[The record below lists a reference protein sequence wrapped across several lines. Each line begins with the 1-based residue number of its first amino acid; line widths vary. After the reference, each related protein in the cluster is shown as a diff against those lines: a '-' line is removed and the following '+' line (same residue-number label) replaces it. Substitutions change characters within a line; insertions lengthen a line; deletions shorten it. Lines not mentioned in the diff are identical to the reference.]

1 MNKTQKMEIGKVCDY
16 LYDIGV
22 LEMDSIDDFL
32 KLNLNISLKKSNKNS
47 DKLILTLSSYLCQK
61 FNSKQSLNKLSENI
75 INSFSEHII
84 INRYRGLKILY
95 NILISKLCMKYISF
109 FNKLNFYIFYK
120 FNNDNNKKFEKKN
133 NERKFNEKYIQ
144 ENNSNQINENINDNH
159 IFYKLCNKKNN
170 EKKLLLNYNYDI
182 RQISPERIDKIKEDN
197 RKAEEIINNKNEFQ
211 YKPENLTSLNK
222 NEEIEDEINDKANK
236 NDKK

>member
-95 NILISKLCMKYISF
+95 NILISKLRMKYISF
-109 FNKLNFYIFYK
+109 FSKINFYIFYK

-144 ENNSNQINENINDNH
+144 ENNSNQINEN
-159 IFYKLCNKKNN
+159 NKKNN

-236 NDKK
+236 LM